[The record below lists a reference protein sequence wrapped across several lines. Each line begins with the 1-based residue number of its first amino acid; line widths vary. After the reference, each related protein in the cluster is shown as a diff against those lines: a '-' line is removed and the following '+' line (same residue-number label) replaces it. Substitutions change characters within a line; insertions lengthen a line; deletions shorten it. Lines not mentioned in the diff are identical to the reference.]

1 MKNTTSKFIV
11 ALLAVFCFAVP
22 AFVGNVDAEAADT
35 TESMYVVES
44 YTFDE
49 ASPYFKD
56 NTAPTYEPGGYVF
69 AGWYAEGEN
78 VNTETTG
85 EGYFAGSPVVTLV
98 GYMHENVQALFV
110 KESVLDVKG
119 QIAIL
124 DNADGSAGDDNTEVA
139 TVTSTTNANLRLITS
154 VDSLKY
160 QQVGFEINYPYNNA
174 TVTTGS
180 ETNYVYKSLT
190 VVDGTGES
198 ADTTLTPSEV
208 FAKCS
213 QYFKACTVSGIPKD
227 AFETEFLVRAYWIT
241 ADGATVYGSDTMLSK
256 SVQEG
261 IYHTYEAGV
270 GTMYY
275 KELEAAVASVSAS
288 ETEATVTVFKN
299 AEVASDTEVTGIVKV
314 TNREDAKVTIY
325 RAATLTSAN
334 VFSVASGAKL
344 TIIGT
349 EDENSIVFDGRTAT
363 LSEVSSTAP
372 LIYNSQSGELT
383 ITNATIQHAKDT
395 STNATTGSAGAIFN
409 YKGILTVTNA
419 RFLTNTGTYGAAV
432 RTAAGGTTTITGCTF
447 GGENEGEGNNVT
459 KDGGAIY
466 NQGTTNVVDSHF
478 LGNTSTGNGGAVCN
492 HGSGH
497 VFSAE
502 DSRFLNNVASGAGG
516 AIANVSSATLIL
528 TKVDSDNAVF
538 KGNESRTTGGGAIN
552 MTGGNLTVTGY
563 TFSGNYT
570 VGAGG
575 AIRTY
580 AGTTRTIT
588 GATFEGNY
596 TTGDEG
602 HGGAVYIGG
611 TGAEISGTTFKENHT
626 KGSSAHGGALY
637 LAKPVANTTL
647 SDITYVDNDVK
658 GTGSEGADLYSVE

>member
-1 MKNTTSKFIV
+1 MKNKTSKFIV
-11 ALLAVFCFAVP
+11 ALFVLICLALPV
-22 AFVGNVDAEAADT
+22 FVGNMETEAADST
-35 TESMYVVES
+35 SIVET
-44 YTFDE
+44 YTFDA
-49 ASPYFKD
+49 ASPYFKN
-56 NTAPTYEPGGYVF
+56 NTAPTCKTDGYIF
-69 AGWYAEGEN
+69 AGWFAEDDT
-78 VNTETTG
+78 VATDETTG
-85 EGYFAGSPVVTLV
+85 EEYFVGSPVVTLV
-98 GYMHENVQALFV
+98 GYMHENVKALFV
-110 KESVLDVKG
+110 EESVLSVKG

-124 DNADGSAGDDNTEVA
+124 DNADGSAGDDDTTVA
-139 TVTSTTNANLRLITS
+139 TVTDTTKANLRLVTT

-160 QQVGFEINYPYNNA
+160 QQVGFEVSYDNVEEPIKS
-174 TVTTGS
+174 V
-180 ETNYVYKSLT
+180 TNYVYKNLT
-190 VVDGTGES
+190 VVDGTDGA
-198 ADTTLTPSEV
+198 ADEKMVPYEVEV
-208 FAKCS
+208 FSKRS
-213 QYFKACTVSGIPKD
+213 QYFKACTVSGIPVD
-227 AFETEFLVRAYWIT
+227 AFNMSFSVRAFWKT
-241 ADGATVYGSDTMLSK
+241 ADGATVYGSSTPISK
-256 SVQEG
+256 SVQAG

-270 GTMYY
+270 GTTYY
-275 KELEAAVASVSAS
+275 KELESAVASVAAS

-299 AEVASDTEVTGIVKV
+299 AEVESDMEVTGIVKV
-314 TNREDAKVTIY
+314 TNREDADVTIY
-325 RAATLTSAN
+325 RAATLKSVN
-334 VFSVASGAKL
+334 VFSVASGANL

-395 STNATTGSAGAIFN
+395 STNTTTGSAGAIFN
-409 YKGILTVTNA
+409 YKGILTLTSA

-432 RTAAGGTTTITGCTF
+432 RTASGGTTTIIGCTF

-497 VFSAE
+497 LFSAE

-528 TKVDSDNAVF
+528 TKVDGDNAVF
-538 KGNESRTTGGGAIN
+538 EGNESKATGGGAIN

-588 GATFEGNY
+588 GATFVGNY

-602 HGGAVYIGG
+602 YGGAVYIDG
-611 TGAEISGTTFKENHT
+611 TGAEISGTTFRENHT

-647 SDITYVDNDVK
+647 DNITYIDNEVR
-658 GTGSEGADLYSVE
+658 GTGSEGKDLYSVE